1 VEKKKSKMR
10 LQEVTTEPRVIS
22 ATRITSTPSRITF
35 REDSSNYNKSALL
48 DAYNITN
55 RLSCKRNKIQFTAN
69 EDPETE
75 ETMVIIKLSYAS
87 NIWKRL
93 RNMGQTNA
101 FCNKQDVIISK
112 KSKISGDRNV
122 AMATVTKEVE
132 LQQTDVLT
140 EANAIGT

>member
-1 VEKKKSKMR
+1 
-10 LQEVTTEPRVIS
+10 
-22 ATRITSTPSRITF
+22 
-35 REDSSNYNKSALL
+35 
-48 DAYNITN
+48 
-55 RLSCKRNKIQFTAN
+55 
-69 EDPETE
+69 
-75 ETMVIIKLSYAS
+75 MVIIKLSYAS

-132 LQQTDVLT
+132 LQQTDVMT
-140 EANAIGT
+140 EPNAIGT